1 MYELDGELL
10 SVEELNQVASLK
22 GYTLEKLLQKNP
34 EIKKVDDTEGKLK
47 SQGQGAPVA
56 ETAAPEIQAQSMESS
71 LEDGSLELQEISLQ
85 EKKKLPYAI
94 RQQLT
99 REQDFSVKR
108 VNELTKDINKKSE
121 IKAVPPIVKEGKMLA
136 KDLDRVSELNN
147 IIIGNSKDESLILN
161 NITDK
166 DQQVK
171 MIQELQ
177 NDAKK
182 ELELIKKR
190 NPGILEAIEQI
201 QKDTEAY
208 NADSAFT
215 DLFKVFSFGSA
226 KNEEANET
234 LNLSSEVKTEL
245 INVLKEKNIPLE
257 KASQGR
263 LSLEEKENII
273 NTSKVNVLNRVI
285 KEESDTYAQTYSK
298 KAEELKALNSQI
310 DAIEPNSQQALDY
323 KNKLINKYNNLLN
336 KTKLENEDFTK
347 NIQGLQSK
355 YVIESGGKVLK
366 NFAKSKEREE
376 EGTKLD
382 ASPNLNAFYAFSNEM
397 YSMVKKGA
405 VGIPSMILKTADAI
419 TETITGEDKY
429 SYIDAFTDQL
439 NAFASTGLGLP
450 QSDNFKIVDDKGNYN
465 ITRANAINTFA
476 EALPFSL
483 LIMAEAS
490 KGNLN
495 SATKMLSKA
504 YKGGKFLTPSV
515 KQDLLLAQGAFKATI
530 SDNIK
535 EGEDAGLNKLQALAY
550 GNLTSIGEGVVQSI
564 MPDSQIVKAGTKA
577 VKAGLF
583 NNLKNAANKKAIS
596 NAAKTYFTN
605 IGKEIFEEESMLALS
620 DLIKITSGI
629 SVEENGFTDIIAQK
643 NLAASTVI
651 LSGGLGSIG
660 ARADFKRTK
669 DLIYKDVI
677 KQSNGVLDALK
688 TQIASLPRNQNNEVL
703 PEYVEQE
710 KALQEA
716 RIFATDLVRASKI
729 APENVSSDQLDLLIE
744 KQKLIDKKSNLDS
757 AFHESVNKEIAEI
770 DKKIAESS
778 VTKTKLETEAKLI
791 EGSKKLAEKLGV
803 KINDNFNSVEE
814 INEYLK
820 ETGSEEKFSNQYGSF
835 FKNKKTGQNEIIINR
850 AAALKDGVITT
861 DAHEVFHAVLFET
874 VKNSPETQEKLGA
887 ALYNELL
894 NIDKDQVSNSEFN
907 LRLASYLEDASKG
920 EGTTNDALEEALTL
934 FSEAT
939 LNGDIKFEEN
949 LFTKIG
955 DFLRQTF
962 TRSGVAAKFNNGRD
976 VYNFIK
982 DYNKSLLKNKIS
994 EKVIATAKKG
1004 ATGTLVS
1011 NKTTNAAGDFKKDSK
1026 FSSAN
1031 NATQSQIE
1039 ASKKAQ
1045 KLYEKIIEDKNTLK
1059 DLDANLNKNLSKE
1072 EADIIQK
1079 QKNKIEASIGQG
1091 TFDILTLFEPSVDRI
1106 VNKYKNRPAFNQNK
1120 DLLRDNL
1127 LTESGGVLDMI
1138 NKYNPKINDSL
1149 GAYINT
1155 YLERRAI
1162 TIADRL
1168 LGKNEASTFKSD
1180 VTEVKDVMATETAE
1194 DAIIASEEIAKEKPK
1209 KEKPKLKETINFP
1222 AELTTEITTAVEKF
1236 ASLASKGFTEEQSK
1250 NRTSANYVNDI
1261 KADLAESLRKPIAKY
1276 IKEQGLEQF
1285 LIENRGTILDNF
1297 TTTFLSKHPFFRK
1310 GILKRVNGEWV
1321 APTRISAYKYDW
1333 VDANGN
1339 KLKIDRDNAAG
1350 RGLTSGPE
1358 FIKRNPKIKEI
1369 LKENEY
1375 VDYHFQDGALRNKIK
1390 VNALDSLSRQL
1401 ASEIGFEILQEDILS
1416 NGPITQKI
1424 GERASVYGIE
1434 FSDSLAEKV
1443 ATSLERGNI
1452 KFSKAG
1458 LRSIINT
1465 KLDPNQYYNFV
1476 GLDNAKIKEFSR
1488 KAFFEGDINKIP
1500 AIFDEVY
1507 PDLNINKET
1516 KDEIVRV
1523 WQVFYQRRKTYLG
1536 LKEQKIS
1543 RTKLANKFSDYINDL
1558 VFESQSI
1565 EESIKSLTSFD
1576 ISKLTSEEKQKT
1588 ALSILNNFQNYLH
1601 TVENKTNVDAAKIAI
1616 RAFGRAFA
1624 NGKSSFL
1631 KNNSTVY
1638 DLFITKNNSLTE
1650 EEIAQF
1656 DLKDV
1661 IGGKS
1666 IYFKEENVKGKFYV
1680 QSASASDID
1689 VEDTSKI
1696 DIIGRNNLSK
1706 DAKDDVELIIK
1717 FLKHAYDVNEDNTD
1731 IGKISGQELA
1741 IAATG
1746 LLSNMSTSLKLAA
1759 KLEYIARIPGKVAKQ
1774 YVYEHI
1780 TPSSYLARAI
1790 IGYTMGLDNSVNF
1803 DQVINILENS
1813 KVALVPKSFDN
1824 ILVKGKLQ
1832 QRFPKSYK
1840 IGENPLYRYFN
1851 AYFKNKFP
1859 KLVLENIIEGKP
1871 DITFENFK
1879 RLPDKPGD
1887 LQKFSKSMNTTFN
1900 EMLERKKGV
1909 LATETISKATAKLQ
1923 GQGKGKLKVF
1933 VPPSADDFVGLLY
1946 NFLGTGKQGDADMQF
1961 FEEKLLRPLAKA
1973 NSQLNGERQA
1983 IKQRWQEVVKSNKGI
1998 TKVLRKES
2006 DYKYYTN
2013 DHAVRTW
2020 MWDRLGYDIPGIS
2033 ETDKAK
2039 LIDSVNS
2046 SEKLLKFAEELI
2058 DVPNKTESW
2067 LQPEADWTASTVEM
2081 DLQEILSKIGR
2092 ARIFEEF
2099 ITNADII
2106 FSEDNLNKIE
2116 AAYGSKLRGALED
2129 MLYRIEKGRARNEG
2143 GNKMASAYLDWVRG
2157 SVATTMFFNTRSALL
2172 QQLSIVNFTNWEDNN
2187 IFAQGKFIATNPKTY
2202 AKYWVDIFNSDWMKE
2217 RRQGLKTDI
2226 NESELVARLEGSKNK
2241 NKALLAYMLEKGF
2254 SLTKYGDNIA
2264 IATGGAPFLY
2274 NREQKYIKEGM
2285 TEAKAKEEAFLDFQE
2300 IAERTQ
2306 QSSRQDLLSNQ
2317 QVSVIG
2323 RIFLAFQNT
2332 TMQMTRLQKKAALDL
2347 INRRGSFKANVSRLV
2362 YYGAVQNT
2370 IFSFLQNALF
2380 AGIFGDDEDEN
2391 LKLDD
2396 KALRAAN
2403 TVLDSALRG
2412 SGIGGAAL
2420 ATLKNAIIAWAKE
2433 NDKGWNADN
2442 SKVIIELLNISPAVG
2457 IKARKINNAM
2467 NAYKYGK
2474 KVIDDV
2480 SLTNPNH
2487 PYYGIAGSLTSAAFN
2502 IPLDRVVTKAQN
2514 LQALTNQEAEAW
2526 QRTALFLGYNTWD
2539 LGLKDPEIEAARK
2552 MASKKKKKSKNW

>member
-1 MYELDGELL
+1 MYEYNGRPITLEQIQSAAQKSNL
-10 SVEELNQVASLK
+10 SVEEYIAKAGIVTKS
-22 GYTLEKLLQKNP
+22 EEP
-34 EIKKVDDTEGKLK
+34 GKQT

-56 ETAAPEIQAQSMESS
+56 GTAAPEIQITDTDST
-71 LEDGSLELQEISLQ
+71 LEDGSLELQEISLE
-85 EKKKLPYAI
+85 EKKRLPYAI

-99 REQDFSVKR
+99 REQDFSIKR
-108 VNELTKDINKKSE
+108 VNELTN
-121 IKAVPPIVKEGKMLA
+121 PPIVKEGKMLA

-190 NPGILEAIEQI
+190 NPGAIELIQLEAIEQI

-215 DLFKVFSFGSA
+215 DLLKVFSFGSA

-263 LSLEEKENII
+263 LSLDEKENII

-285 KEESDTYAQTYSK
+285 EEESKVYAQTYSK
-298 KAEELKALNSQI
+298 RTEELKALNSQI
-310 DAIEPNSQQALDY
+310 DAIKPADQQALDY
-323 KNKLINKYNNLLN
+323 KNQLINKYNNLLN

-347 NIQGLQSK
+347 NIQALQSK

-376 EGTKLD
+376 EGAKLD
-382 ASPNLNAFYAFSNEM
+382 ISPNLNAFYTFSNEM

-419 TETITGEDKY
+419 AETITGEDKY

-450 QSDNFKIVDDKGNYN
+450 QSDNFKIVDEKGNYN

-495 SATKMLSKA
+495 GATTMLSKA
-504 YKGGKFLTPSV
+504 YKGGKYLTPSV

-535 EGEDAGLNKLQALAY
+535 EGEDAGLSKLQALAY

-564 MPDSQIVKAGTKA
+564 MPDTQIVKAGTKA

-583 NNLKNAANKKAIS
+583 NSLKNAANKKAIS

-660 ARADFKRTK
+660 AKADFKRTK

-744 KQKLIDKKSNLDS
+744 KQKLIDKKSKLDS

-791 EGSKKLAEKLGV
+791 EGSKKLAEMLGV

-920 EGTTNDALEEALTL
+920 EGTTSDALEEALTL

-962 TRSGVAAKFNNGRD
+962 AKSDVAAKFNNGRD

-982 DYNKSLLKNKIS
+982 DYNKSILKNKIS

-1011 NKTTNAAGDFKKDSK
+1011 GKTAPTNTTEDFKKYSIPENASNKPQYNNLQELYDKYDGNVTKLVNETLTYNSKGKNVKERVEDSMFGAQVIK
-1026 FSSAN
+1026 LATSITQRLFSKIKPDSLRGVTKTEYLRAIITNASLQMADFKPGKGQTVDQYMSFIMNARAN
-1031 NATQSQIE
+1031 SLAKELGVESTQEKGGLGFTSDATLQ
-1039 ASKKAQ
+1039 
-1045 KLYEKIIEDKNTLK
+1045 K
-1059 DLDANLNKNLSKE
+1059 DL
-1072 EADIIQK
+1072 
-1079 QKNKIEASIGQG
+1079 
-1091 TFDILTLFEPSVDRI
+1091 
-1106 VNKYKNRPAFNQNK
+1106 
-1120 DLLRDNL
+1120 
-1127 LTESGGVLDMI
+1127 M
-1138 NKYNPKINDSL
+1138 
-1149 GAYINT
+1149 
-1155 YLERRAI
+1155 
-1162 TIADRL
+1162 
-1168 LGKNEASTFKSD
+1168 SD
-1180 VTEVKDVMATETAE
+1180 ETAE
-1194 DAIIASEEIAKEKPK
+1194 DSLLASEEIAKEKPK
-1209 KEKPKLKETINFP
+1209 KEKPKLKEKISFP

-1261 KADLAESLRKPIAKY
+1261 KADLAESLRKPITKY

-1285 LIENRGTILDNF
+1285 LIENRETILDNF

-1321 APTRISAYKYDW
+1321 APTRVSAYKYDW
-1333 VDANGN
+1333 VDANGD
-1339 KLKIDRDNAAG
+1339 KLKIDRDNAAA

-1458 LRSIINT
+1458 LKSIINT

-1476 GLDNAKIKEFSR
+1476 GDNNSKIKEFSR

-1507 PDLNINKET
+1507 PDLNISKET
-1516 KDEIVRV
+1516 KDEIIRV
-1523 WQVFYQRRKTYLG
+1523 WKIFYQRRKTYLG

-1576 ISKLTSEEKQKT
+1576 ISKLTPEEKQKI
-1588 ALSILNNFQNYLH
+1588 ALSILNNFQNYLRI
-1601 TVENKTNVDAAKIAI
+1601 VENKSNVDAVKTAI

-1638 DLFITKNNSLTE
+1638 DLFITKNGSLTE

-1689 VEDTSKI
+1689 VENTSKI

-1717 FLKHAYDVNEDNTD
+1717 FLKYSYDINENNTD

-1741 IAATG
+1741 IATTG

-1759 KLEYIARIPGKVAKQ
+1759 KLEYIVRIPGKVAKQ

-1790 IGYTMGLDNSVNF
+1790 IGYTMGLDNSINF

-1813 KVALVPKSFDN
+1813 KVALVPKAFDN

-1832 QRFPKSYK
+1832 QRFPKGYK

-1851 AYFKNKFP
+1851 AYFENKFP

-1879 RLPDKPGD
+1879 RSPDTPGE
-1887 LQKFSKSMNTTFN
+1887 LQKFSKPMNTTFN
-1900 EMLERKKGV
+1900 EMLERKKGIA
-1909 LATETISKATAKLQ
+1909 ATETISKATAKLQ

-1933 VPPSADDFVGLLY
+1933 VPPSADDFVGLIY

-1961 FEEKLLRPLAKA
+1961 FEDKLLRPLAKA

-2013 DHAVRTW
+2013 DHAVRVW
-2020 MWDRLGYDIPGIS
+2020 MWNRLGYDIPGIS
-2033 ETDKAK
+2033 ETDKTA
-2039 LIDSVNS
+2039 LIESVNS

-2116 AAYGSKLRGALED
+2116 AAYGPKLRGALED
-2129 MLYRIEKGRARNEG
+2129 MLYRIKKGRARNEG

-2187 IFAQGKFIATNPKTY
+2187 IFAQGKFIAGSPKTY
-2202 AKYWVDIFNSDWMKE
+2202 AKYWVNIFNSDWMKE

-2241 NKALLAYMLEKGF
+2241 NKALLAYILEKGF

-2264 IATGGAPFLY
+2264 IATGGASFLY

-2347 INRRGSFKANVSRLV
+2347 INGRGSFKANVSRLV
-2362 YYGAVQNT
+2362 YYGAIQNT

-2380 AGIFGDDEDEN
+2380 AGVFGDDEDEN

-2396 KALRAAN
+2396 KTLRAAN

-2420 ATLKNAIIAWAKE
+2420 ATLKNAIIVWAKE

-2442 SKVIIELLNISPAVG
+2442 SKVIIELLNISPAIG

-2474 KVIDDV
+2474 KVVDDI
-2480 SLTNPNH
+2480 SFTNPNH

-2514 LQALTNQEAEAW
+2514 LQALTNQEAKAW

-2539 LGLKDPEIEAARK
+2539 VGLKDPEIEAAK
-2552 MASKKKKKSKNW
+2552 NKSKKASPKRGLKKKGFGSGLKKKGL